1 MDQHQRQS
9 VNELVNR
16 GSMALRFAS
25 HDQTYMRHKLYN
37 NILLE
42 ESLNVVNRLRQLRA
56 PVRDLVIGNN
66 TAQSLNDDQ

>member
-16 GSMALRFAS
+16 ESMALRSFWRS
-25 HDQTYMRHKLYN
+25 HLMVSIDCAM
-37 NILLE
+37 
-42 ESLNVVNRLRQLRA
+42 QLRA